1 MNKVDWWESWLMKK
15 LIDEKVDWWEIW
27 NSIMKEWM
35 MLTIEWNFL
44 FSSASRNVIANKKKE
59 RKRNFVPANVG
70 IFSIFLFFVNA
81 VLFSTI
87 YHEVDISKS
96 ISWTEKYP
104 WIFQTKDYDISARA
118 LFWSFCCDITYCI
131 VIPTVLLYGAPTI
144 RRKWE
149 NIGII
154 TYFREK
160 LYYKATALI

>member
-1 MNKVDWWESWLMKK
+1 
-15 LIDEKVDWWEIW
+15 
-27 NSIMKEWM
+27 MKELT
-35 MLTIEWNFL
+35 MLTLDSLRDWKDSNFL

-59 RKRNFVPANVG
+59 RKRNFAPANVG

-131 VIPTVLLYGAPTI
+131 VIPTVLLYGTPTI

-154 TYFREK
+154 TYFREN
-160 LYYKATALI
+160 LYCKATSQVLVAFRTASDQDISTRV